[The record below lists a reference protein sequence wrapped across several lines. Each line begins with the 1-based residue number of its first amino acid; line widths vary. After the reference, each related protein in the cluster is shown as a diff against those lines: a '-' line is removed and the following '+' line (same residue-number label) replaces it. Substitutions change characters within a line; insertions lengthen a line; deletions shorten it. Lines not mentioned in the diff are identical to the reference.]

1 MKKVAVIIGHCKD
14 QPGAYSKAVGSEY
27 QYNSGIASTLID
39 VADVFKYDDFDK
51 GYTQTIIQ
59 DMKPKTKDYD
69 LVLELHFNSFTNPH
83 ANGVEAL
90 YYHSNME
97 AKAIGQEFCM
107 LMNAEFGS
115 TVRGAKPLKDA
126 SQRGFA
132 CVAYQVPTTL
142 ILEPFFCT
150 SSEAMQFGTAEGK
163 ERYSR
168 VLRELINWYKS
179 QK

>member
-1 MKKVAVIIGHCKD
+1 MKKVAIIIGHCKE
-14 QPGAYSKAVGSEY
+14 QPGAFSKSVGSEY
-27 QYNSGIASTLID
+27 QYNQGIASTLID
-39 VADVFKYDDFDK
+39 MADVFRYDNFDK

-59 DMKPKTKDYD
+59 DMKPKTKNYD
-69 LVLELHFNSFTNPH
+69 LVLELHFNSFTNPQ

-90 YYHSNME
+90 YFHSNTK
-97 AKAIGQEFCM
+97 AKTIGQEFCM

-115 TVRGAKPLKDA
+115 TVRGAKALKDA
-126 SQRGFA
+126 SQRGYA

-150 SSEAMQFGTAEGK
+150 APEALQFGTVEGK